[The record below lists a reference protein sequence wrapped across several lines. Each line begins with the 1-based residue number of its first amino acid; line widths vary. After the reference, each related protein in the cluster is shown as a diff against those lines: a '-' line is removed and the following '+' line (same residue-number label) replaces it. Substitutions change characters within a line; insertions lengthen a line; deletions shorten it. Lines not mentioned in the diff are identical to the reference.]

1 MQRRWEPCGADCE
14 IGDVVRWTE
23 GIWHSKRKKKKR
35 KVTRLGTREVTAQVM
50 TLDPK
55 DYLYLSVLK
64 CVVIENRYGRAIA
77 PYKKSHLIKRK
88 RGTLGRGGAEKLAEP
103 DPPKRPKV
111 VSRFAG
117 TH

>member
-35 KVTRLGTREVTAQVM
+35 KVTRLGTREVTAQVL

-55 DYLYLSVLK
+55 DFLSLTVLK
-64 CVVIENRYGRAIA
+64 CVVIENRYGGDIK
-77 PYKKSHLIKRK
+77 PFKKSDLIKRK
-88 RGTLGRGGAEKLAEP
+88 RSTLARGGAEKLVDL

-117 TH
+117 AH